1 MRGLDLFLVVAAA
14 ILLAGFVAI
23 VRSYSRG
30 LGDSPRE
37 LFLVLLGKFIEYSA
51 FAACMLSF
59 VLFLNFDVGLSDVAA
74 GSYVGL
80 WMVLISA
87 LMVLVGAVCDV
98 VGIKRTLLIGVVAL
112 LIGRISLVL
121 TDDVWLVSLMGFVP
135 LALGVAIAGPV
146 LLVAVKRFTT
156 EAGATLAFGLYVT
169 LLNLG
174 FAVGGW
180 IFDYVRGIFGD
191 YSIVTTLPLA
201 GDVSVY
207 QVIIA
212 VSFGITIIQL
222 IVINLLRDN
231 VEMTETGIRVLP
243 VAASQVRS
251 SIGAVKSALSSVI
264 RDTGQ
269 LLVDVMSERRFWWF
283 ISALAITVFIRIA
296 SIQFLLT
303 FPTYG
308 IRFFGDGAQ
317 VGNLYGVLNP
327 LVIVF
332 LTPLFAILTVNFRS
346 YIMLLVGSAISAASI
361 WIATLSPETFAPLV
375 DTGFGEL
382 VFERW
387 LSLPAS
393 EWHPFYLSLVIFIGL
408 FSVGEAIWAPRVMQ
422 FTAEIAPPGKE
433 GSYVA
438 LSYLPFFLGQL
449 LAGPLSGLLLANYM
463 QENAS
468 GSYPEHYMVWVWI
481 GLIAALTPLAML
493 TFRRLF
499 RRVEED
505 LTVLNH

>member
-1 MRGLDLFLVVAAA
+1 MTGLDLFLVVAVAT
-14 ILLAGFVAI
+14 LLACFVAI

-59 VLFLNFDVGLSDVAA
+59 VLFLNFDVGLTDVGA

-112 LIGRISLVL
+112 LIGRFSLVFI
-121 TDDVWLVSLMGFVP
+121 DDVWLVSVMGFVP

-156 EAGATLAFGLYVT
+156 EVGATLAFGLYVT

-174 FAVGGW
+174 FASGGW
-180 IFDYVRGIFGD
+180 IFDYVRGIYGD

-201 GDVSVY
+201 GEVSVY
-207 QVIIA
+207 QLIIA
-212 VSFGITIIQL
+212 VSFGITVFQL

-231 VEMTETGIRVLP
+231 VEMTEAGVRFLP
-243 VAASQVRS
+243 VDPPRIRS
-251 SIGAVKSALSSVI
+251 SIGAVKSAMGSVI
-264 RDTGQ
+264 KETGQ
-269 LLVDVMSERRFWWF
+269 LLFEVMNERRFWWF
-283 ISALAITVFIRIA
+283 ISALGITIFIRVA

-332 LTPLFAILTVNFRS
+332 LTPLFAILTVRFRS
-346 YIMLLVGSAISAASI
+346 YTMLLVGSAISAASI

-375 DTGFGEL
+375 GTGFGEL
-382 VFERW
+382 VFDRW

-449 LAGPLSGLLLANYM
+449 VAGPLSGLLLANYM

-493 TFRRLF
+493 TFRKLF

-505 LTVLNH
+505 LPVAA

>member
-1 MRGLDLFLVVAAA
+1 MSGLDLFLVVAAA

-37 LFLVLLGKFIEYSA
+37 LFLVLLGKLIEYSA

-87 LMVLVGAVCDV
+87 LMVLVGAFCDV
-98 VGIKRTLLIGVVAL
+98 VGIKKTLLIGVVAL

-174 FAVGGW
+174 FAVGSW
-180 IFDYVRGIFGD
+180 IFDYVRGIYGD

-251 SIGAVKSALSSVI
+251 SIVAVKSALSSVI

-332 LTPLFAILTVNFRS
+332 LAPLFAILTVKFRS

-361 WIATLSPETFAPLV
+361 WIATLSPETFAPLG

-387 LSLPAS
+387 LSLPPS
-393 EWHPFYLSLVIFIGL
+393 EWHPFYLSLVMFIGL

-499 RRVEED
+499 RRVEKD
-505 LTVLNH
+505 LPVAA

>member
-1 MRGLDLFLVVAAA
+1 MRGLDLLLVVAAA

-180 IFDYVRGIFGD
+180 IFDYVRGIYGD

-201 GDVSVY
+201 GDWSVY
-207 QVIIA
+207 
-212 VSFGITIIQL
+212 
-222 IVINLLRDN
+222 
-231 VEMTETGIRVLP
+231 
-243 VAASQVRS
+243 
-251 SIGAVKSALSSVI
+251 
-264 RDTGQ
+264 
-269 LLVDVMSERRFWWF
+269 
-283 ISALAITVFIRIA
+283 
-296 SIQFLLT
+296 
-303 FPTYG
+303 
-308 IRFFGDGAQ
+308 
-317 VGNLYGVLNP
+317 
-327 LVIVF
+327 
-332 LTPLFAILTVNFRS
+332 
-346 YIMLLVGSAISAASI
+346 
-361 WIATLSPETFAPLV
+361 
-375 DTGFGEL
+375 
-382 VFERW
+382 
-387 LSLPAS
+387 
-393 EWHPFYLSLVIFIGL
+393 LVIFGGSFGMGIFLLIVFNL
-408 FSVGEAIWAPRVMQ
+408 FWFNVS
-422 FTAEIAPPGKE
+422 
-433 GSYVA
+433 
-438 LSYLPFFLGQL
+438 
-449 LAGPLSGLLLANYM
+449 
-463 QENAS
+463 
-468 GSYPEHYMVWVWI
+468 
-481 GLIAALTPLAML
+481 
-493 TFRRLF
+493 
-499 RRVEED
+499 
-505 LTVLNH
+505 

>member
-1 MRGLDLFLVVAAA
+1 MVVAAA
-14 ILLAGFVAI
+14 ILFAGFVAI

-37 LFLVLLGKFIEYSA
+37 LFLVLLGKFVEYSA

-74 GSYVGL
+74 GAYVGL

-98 VGIKRTLLIGVVAL
+98 VGIKKTLLIGIFAL
-112 LIGRISLVL
+112 LIGRIALVV

-174 FAVGGW
+174 FASGGW
-180 IFDYVRGIFGD
+180 IFDYVRGIYGD
-191 YSIVTTLPLA
+191 YSIVTTLPIA

-207 QVIIA
+207 QLVIA
-212 VSFGITIIQL
+212 VGFGISVVQL
-222 IVINLLRDN
+222 IVISLLRDN
-231 VEMTETGIRVLP
+231 VEMTEAGVRFLP
-243 VAASQVRS
+243 VDKPQVLASL
-251 SIGAVKSALSSVI
+251 GAVRTAAGSVV
-264 RDTGQ
+264 RETGR
-269 LLVDVMSERRFWWF
+269 LLFEVMRERRFWWF
-283 ISALAITVFIRIA
+283 ISALGITIFIRVA

-308 IRFFGDGAQ
+308 IRFFGDGAP

-332 LTPLFAILTVNFRS
+332 LTPLFAILTVRARS
-346 YIMLLVGSAISAASI
+346 YTMLLVGSAISAASI
-361 WIATLSPETFAPLV
+361 WIATLSPETFIPLV

-382 VFERW
+382 VFDRW

-433 GSYVA
+433 GAYIA

-468 GSYPEHYMVWVWI
+468 GNYPEHYMVWVWI
-481 GLIAALTPLAML
+481 GLIAALTPLAMMIL
-493 TFRRLF
+493 RKMF
-499 RRVEED
+499 RRVED
-505 LTVLNH
+505 NLPGAA